1 MAQQEP
7 QQEPIDRPDE
17 KLLSQDVD
25 GTTAKAA
32 LSIKGKPKAGG
43 ARIGKNFKKAA
54 FVAVGVI
61 AGGIVIGVMTAGQ
74 HKTNKT
80 GDETDVA
87 SQGVGQTKPPIEQMQ
102 KAAADAAAA
111 AGGTGTT
118 TASAQPTS
126 TNPANPF
133 NKTNNGTP
141 GANLQAGAGGEP
153 KLTPAQQYQKWLVDQ
168 RYKKKEGD
176 ILAAQSATLSKI
188 STTDSAMANAGQQHP
203 ATTMN
208 PPGIRMPDMN
218 PAKIPP
224 APQTQQG
231 QNQAFLDAQ
240 SKDDNGYLA
249 AAVQPALSKHEL
261 FAGSVIPATLLTGI
275 NSDLPGTISAEVRQ
289 TVYDSLNP
297 DIVLVPQGT
306 RLVGAYSSGV
316 AYGQQR
322 VLVAWKQM
330 IYPNGA
336 MINLK
341 GMEGTDE
348 QGQAG
353 FADQVDNHYMRI
365 FGSAILLSLLGAGA
379 ELSQPQNSSMLTT
392 PTAMQV
398 GTAAM
403 AQQLDTVGTNLLNKN
418 LNIQPTI
425 NIRPGYAFDVL
436 VNRTMILPPYGD
448 QNP

>member
-7 QQEPIDRPDE
+7 KDQPDE

-25 GTTAKAA
+25 GTTANAA
-32 LSIKGKPKAGG
+32 LSIKGKPKSGG

-74 HKTNKT
+74 HQSGKTD
-80 GDETDVA
+80 GESDVA
-87 SQGVGQTKPPIEQMQ
+87 SQGVGQIKPPIEQMQ
-102 KAAADAAAA
+102 KAAADSAAA
-111 AGGTGTT
+111 AGETVAPA
-118 TASAQPTS
+118 ASAQPTS
-126 TNPANPF
+126 ANPANPF
-133 NKTNNGTP
+133 AAKQP
-141 GANLQAGAGGEP
+141 AGAALQSGAAP
-153 KLTPAQQYQKWLVDQ
+153 KLTPAQEYQKWLVEQ
-168 RYKKKEGD
+168 RYKKKEGE

-188 STTDSAMANAGQQHP
+188 STTDSTMANVGQQRP
-203 ATTMN
+203 SATMN
-208 PPGIRMPDMN
+208 PPEIKMPDMN
-218 PAKIPP
+218 PAKMPP

-240 SKDDNGYLA
+240 GKDDNGYLA

-289 TVYDSLNP
+289 TVYDSRSP

-365 FGSAILLSLLGAGA
+365 FGSAILMSLLGAGA
-379 ELSQPQNSSMLTT
+379 ELSQPQNSSALTT

-425 NIRPGYAFDVL
+425 NIRPGYVFDVL
-436 VNRTMILPPYGD
+436 VNRTMILPPYGT
-448 QNP
+448 N

>member
-1 MAQQEP
+1 MA

-25 GTTAKAA
+25 GTTAKTT

-61 AGGIVIGVMTAGQ
+61 AGGIVIGIMTAGQ
-74 HKTNKT
+74 RQAGKSD
-80 GDETDVA
+80 GETDVA
-87 SQGVGQTKPPIEQMQ
+87 SQGVGQIKPPIEQMQ
-102 KAAADAAAA
+102 KAAADSAAA
-111 AGGTGTT
+111 AGGTSTPT
-118 TASAQPTS
+118 VSAPSTP

-133 NKTNNGTP
+133 AAKQP
-141 GANLQAGAGGEP
+141 AGAALQSGAAP
-153 KLTPAQQYQKWLVDQ
+153 KLTPAQEYQKWLVEQ

-208 PPGIRMPDMN
+208 SPEIRMPDMN
-218 PAKIPP
+218 PAKMPP
-224 APQTQQG
+224 ASQTQQG

-240 SKDDNGYLA
+240 GKDDNGYLA

-297 DIVLVPQGT
+297 DIVLIPQGT
-306 RLVGAYSSGV
+306 RLVGAYNSGV

-365 FGSAILLSLLGAGA
+365 FGSAILMSLLGAGA
-379 ELSQPQNSSMLTT
+379 ELSQPQNSSALTT

-425 NIRPGYAFDVL
+425 NIRPGYGFDVL
-436 VNRTMILPPYGD
+436 VNRTMILPPYAD
-448 QNP
+448 QNL

>member
-1 MAQQEP
+1 MA

-25 GTTAKAA
+25 GTAAKAA
-32 LSIKGKPKAGG
+32 LSIKGKPKTGG

-54 FVAVGVI
+54 FVAIGVI
-61 AGGIVIGVMTAGQ
+61 AGGIVIGIMTAGQ
-74 HKTNKT
+74 RQSGKSD
-80 GDETDVA
+80 GETDVA
-87 SQGVGQTKPPIEQMQ
+87 SQGVGQIKPPIEQMQ
-102 KAAADAAAA
+102 KAAADSVAA
-111 AGGTGTT
+111 AGGTSTP
-118 TASAQPTS
+118 TASAPSTP

-133 NKTNNGTP
+133 AAKQPAGSALQSG
-141 GANLQAGAGGEP
+141 GAAP
-153 KLTPAQQYQKWLVDQ
+153 KLTPAQEYQKWLVEQ
-168 RYKKKEGD
+168 HYKNREGQ

-188 STTDSAMANAGQQHP
+188 STTDSAMANAGQQRP

-208 PPGIRMPDMN
+208 PPEIKMPDMN
-218 PAKIPP
+218 PAKMPP

-240 SKDDNGYLA
+240 GKDDNGYLA

-289 TVYDSLNP
+289 TVYDSRNP
-297 DIVLVPQGT
+297 DIVLIPQGT

-365 FGSAILLSLLGAGA
+365 FGSAILMSLLGAGA
-379 ELSQPQNSSMLTT
+379 ELSQPQNSSALTT
-392 PTAMQV
+392 PTAMQM

-425 NIRPGYAFDVL
+425 NIRPGYVFDVL
-436 VNRTMILPPYGD
+436 VNRTMILPPYVD

>member
-7 QQEPIDRPDE
+7 IDQPNE
-17 KLLSQDVD
+17 KLLTQDVD
-25 GTTAKAA
+25 STTAKAA
-32 LSIKGKPKAGG
+32 LSIKGKPKTGG
-43 ARIGKNFKKAA
+43 ARIGKNFKKVA
-54 FVAVGVI
+54 FVVAGVLV
-61 AGGIVIGVMTAGQ
+61 GGIAIGVMTAGQ
-74 HKTNKT
+74 RQAGKNDKES
-80 GDETDVA
+80 DIA
-87 SQGVGQTKPPIEQMQ
+87 SQGVGQIKPPIEQMQ
-102 KAAADAAAA
+102 KAAADSAAA
-111 AGGTGTT
+111 AGGTSAPA
-118 TASAQPTS
+118 ASAQPASANT
-126 TNPANPF
+126 ANPF
-133 NKTNNGTP
+133 AAKQP
-141 GANLQAGAGGEP
+141 AGAALQSGAAP
-153 KLTPAQQYQKWLVDQ
+153 KLTPAQQYQQWLVEQ
-168 RYKKKEGD
+168 RYKKKEGEV
-176 ILAAQSATLSKI
+176 LAAQSATLSKI
-188 STTDSAMANAGQQHP
+188 STTDSTMTNAGQQRP
-203 ATTMN
+203 SATMN

-218 PAKIPP
+218 PAKMPP
-224 APQTQQG
+224 TPQTQQG

-240 SKDDNGYLA
+240 GKDDNGYLA

-297 DIVLVPQGT
+297 DIVLIPQGT

-365 FGSAILLSLLGAGA
+365 FGSAILMSLLGAAA

-436 VNRTMILPPYGD
+436 VNRTMILPPYIF
-448 QNP
+448 N

>member
-1 MAQQEP
+1 MA

-25 GTTAKAA
+25 GTTAKDV
-32 LSIKGKPKAGG
+32 LSIKGKPKTGG
-43 ARIGKNFKKAA
+43 ARIGKNFKKIA
-54 FVAVGVI
+54 FVVVGML

-74 HKTNKT
+74 HKASKADTESDT
-80 GDETDVA
+80 A
-87 SQGVGQTKPPIEQMQ
+87 SQGVGQTRPPIDEMQ
-102 KAAADAAAA
+102 KKAAESART
-111 AGGTGTT
+111 GGT
-118 TASAQPTS
+118 TAASVTSAS
-126 TNPANPF
+126 SAASNNPANPF
-133 NKTNNGTP
+133 
-141 GANLQAGAGGEP
+141 GAKPPATGAALQSGGAAP
-153 KLTPAQQYQKWLVDQ
+153 KLTPAQEYQQWLVEQ
-168 RYKKKEGD
+168 RYKNREGQ
-176 ILAAQSATLSKI
+176 ILAAQSATLAKI
-188 STTDSAMANAGQQHP
+188 SPTDSSMTSNAGQQRP
-203 ATTMN
+203 GTAMN
-208 PPGIRMPDMN
+208 PPEIRLPDMN
-218 PAKIPP
+218 PAKPP
-224 APQTQQG
+224 AAPQTQQG

-240 SKDDNGYLA
+240 GKDDNGYLA

-289 TVYDSLNP
+289 QVYDSRNP
-297 DIVLVPQGT
+297 DIVLIPQGT

-365 FGSAILLSLLGAGA
+365 FGSAILMSLLGAGA
-379 ELSQPQNSSMLTT
+379 ELSQPQNSSALTT

-418 LNIQPTI
+418 LNIQPTL
-425 NIRPGYAFDVL
+425 NIRPGYVFDVL
-436 VNRTMILPPYGD
+436 VNRTMILPSYT